1 MCVKMQLIQLQA
13 GYENAQVLGEKDGSQ
28 FEEESSE
35 ADDEQTGIKGEDE
48 ADETDGKSEI
58 EFGNNSPGADKLESI
73 IEEKENVEEV
83 APTPKKASQR
93 LLSIF
98 EGKEVVDDVPDKN
111 VNSREGFEGG
121 DLKKREMR
129 EKDVTDR
136 EKLEELVSLRET
148 TLAKAVLF
156 ITRQLSIKEQ
166 IYFHNLRNIHFC
178 GCQA

>member
-1 MCVKMQLIQLQA
+1 MCVKIKMQLIQFQA

-28 FEEESSE
+28 FET
-35 ADDEQTGIKGEDE
+35 DEQTGIK
-48 ADETDGKSEI
+48 S
-58 EFGNNSPGADKLESI
+58 DKLESI
-73 IEEKENVEEV
+73 VEEENVEEV
-83 APTPKKASQR
+83 APTPKEASQG

-98 EGKEVVDDVPDKN
+98 EDKEVVDDVPDKN

-136 EKLEELVSLRET
+136 EKLEELVSLREAA
-148 TLAKAVLF
+148 LAKAVLF
-156 ITRQLSIKEQ
+156 ITRQLSKIC
-166 IYFHNLRNIHFC
+166 FHNLRNIHFC